1 MPFSSF
7 NHSKY
12 IQTEKEMK
20 QTSTPRKIS
29 TNISTSTILT
39 TLKIVSTSRPL
50 KKTSASLTETKLSTA
65 RTSMKSTELLITS
78 KPLLINDTSLQTKET
93 ISTLTSLA
101 VKHPKS
107 SKTSTKDIVT
117 KSSMN
122 ISTLPSTSTI
132 KQLLPKKM
140 PPMNTS
146 SFNTKNNSLLEL
158 APRSLDDI
166 YEDFYKTTTRKSMKG
181 EIDFPNIYK
190 NSSTNYLTK
199 TFCILITIILV
210 HAF

>member
-29 TNISTSTILT
+29 TNISTSTTLT

-50 KKTSASLTETKLSTA
+50 RKTSAAPTETKSSTA
-65 RTSMKSTELLITS
+65 QSTELLITS
-78 KPLLINDTSLQTKET
+78 KPLMINDTSLQTKET
-93 ISTLTSLA
+93 ISTLTTLT
-101 VKHPKS
+101 VKLSKS

-132 KQLLPKKM
+132 EQLLPKKM

-158 APRSLDDI
+158 APRSLDEI

-181 EIDFPNIYK
+181 EIDFPNIYR
-190 NSSTNYLTK
+190 NSSTYYLPK
-199 TFCILITIILV
+199 IFCILITIILV

>member
-1 MPFSSF
+1 MQFSSY

-29 TNISTSTILT
+29 TNISTSTTLT

-50 KKTSASLTETKLSTA
+50 RKTSAAPTETKSSTA
-65 RTSMKSTELLITS
+65 QSTELLITS
-78 KPLLINDTSLQTKET
+78 KPLMINDTSLQTKET
-93 ISTLTSLA
+93 ISTLTTLT
-101 VKHPKS
+101 VKLSKS

-132 KQLLPKKM
+132 EQLLPKKM

-146 SFNTKNNSLLEL
+146 SFDTKNNSLLEL

-190 NSSTNYLTK
+190 NSSTNYLPK
-199 TFCILITIILV
+199 IFCILITIILA